1 MISDKMTDAINT
13 QVNAEIFSAYLYYAM
28 SAWALDAGYT
38 GSAKWLACQ
47 GAEELTHAQ
56 RFIHYLNQ
64 VGSRVVFAAIEAPP
78 KDYSSLKSVF
88 EKVLEHEQKVT
99 KLIHELTALA
109 KTEKDYAT
117 EIFLQWF
124 VSEQVEEE
132 ESVNDIL
139 SKLGL
144 VGNAAGGLFFVDRE
158 LGMRANG

>member
-1 MISDKMTDAINT
+1 MISDKMTEALNKQI
-13 QVNAEIFSAYLYYAM
+13 NAELYSAYLYYAM
-28 SAWALDAGYT
+28 SAWAVDAGFA
-38 GSAKWLACQ
+38 GSAKWLAMQ

-64 VGSRVVFAAIEAPP
+64 VGARVVLAAIDAPP
-78 KDYSSLKSVF
+78 KDYASLKTVF

-99 KLIHELTALA
+99 KAIHALTAQA
-109 KTEKDYAT
+109 KSENDYAT

-124 VSEQVEEE
+124 VNEQVEEE

-144 VGNAAGGLFFVDRE
+144 IGNAAGGLFMIDRE
-158 LGMRANG
+158 LGMRGG